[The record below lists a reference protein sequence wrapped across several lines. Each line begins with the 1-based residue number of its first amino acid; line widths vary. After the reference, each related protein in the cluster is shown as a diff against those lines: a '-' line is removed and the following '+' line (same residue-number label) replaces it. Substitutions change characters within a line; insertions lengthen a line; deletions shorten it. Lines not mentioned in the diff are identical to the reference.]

1 MTLRRAFKKL
11 DKRNDGYLDLSEF
24 RSVLQLCNTVLNED
38 EVLEL
43 LTQLDDRM
51 EGKINYRDFLKKISR
66 WTVERERIHEYKN
79 YCGQRARKMK
89 IHALRSQ
96 NCSSPPVFQYF
107 TVTYN
112 IKTSVVRGSWGFKH
126 GNMCIWN
133 FVIGL
138 WLWLRF
144 HYTR

>member
-1 MTLRRAFKKL
+1 MIAKKFENKKDGRVNYISFLEPFARRRRRYGTNMQGIMNQRESELSDTDKELSSLTAKLKEKLSDDWMTLRRAFKKL

-66 WTVERERIHEYKN
+66 
-79 YCGQRARKMK
+79 
-89 IHALRSQ
+89 
-96 NCSSPPVFQYF
+96 
-107 TVTYN
+107 
-112 IKTSVVRGSWGFKH
+112 
-126 GNMCIWN
+126 
-133 FVIGL
+133 
-138 WLWLRF
+138 
-144 HYTR
+144 